1 MENPS
6 ISQNK
11 KEEVEYLKAPFGKRL
26 VMIVL
31 EVFFLLFGTLG
42 FLFVSR
48 LIVEASPAYNDAFD
62 TYIRISKESGL
73 YVCDDSTDN
82 NLVTLPEY
90 YADKTFEEQNLLID
104 DALVNFYS
112 NPNYFSQDSTNEGYG
127 PDVYSADKYG
137 SFSIEKE
144 SGIKFFLLDS
154 DDKPV
159 RNPSLTEEQMN
170 KFYLSAY
177 DRGVNRIE
185 NAPGYIE
192 ARNLLTIY
200 INLILIPVS
209 ITLSFLVF
217 EFVIPLISGRRGWQ
231 NIGMRIMN
239 ISLLS
244 PNALSPKFTVFLRRQ
259 LFQLFLEILLSLVS
273 FGIPLIISF
282 SMMAVRKDGL
292 CLHDYLALTYMVDSS
307 EKSVYVSYEEMNR
320 LAAKASQT
328 ESEHFLDAGNR
339 KAALNENSIWNDLR
353 EKSDK

>member
-90 YADKTFEEQNLLID
+90 YADKTFEEQNQLID

-112 NPNYFSQDSTNEGYG
+112 NPQYFSQDPTNDGYG
-127 PDVYSADKYG
+127 QYVYSMDKYG
-137 SFSIEKE
+137 SHSVEKE
-144 SGIKFFLLDS
+144 TGVKYFLLDS
-154 DDKPV
+154 DNNPV
-159 RNPSLTEEQMN
+159 RNPSLSEEEMN

-217 EFVIPLISGRRGWQ
+217 EFLIPLIFGRRGWQ
-231 NIGMRIMN
+231 NIGMKIMN
-239 ISLLS
+239 LSLLS
-244 PNALSPKFTVFLRRQ
+244 PNALSPKFSVFLRRQ
-259 LFQLFLEILLSLVS
+259 AFQLVLEILLSLVS

-282 SMMAVRKDGL
+282 SMMAIRKDGL

-307 EKSVYVSYEEMNR
+307 EKSVYTSYSEMKR
-320 LAAKASQT
+320 LKAKAAQT
-328 ESEHFLDAGNR
+328 ESDQFLDVNGR
-339 KAALNENSIWNDLR
+339 KSSLNEKSIWNDLK
-353 EKSDK
+353 EKNDK